1 MKYCVQL
8 YKIRVPLSWDSHPG
22 IGIHDL
28 CSKPH
33 CLIEFSAQSSLVIA
47 LITAFE
53 IWGNQRLRHSPQI
66 PHLQFE
72 FRTSPVSF
80 THSSMCGPHMCKAHT
95 YPCANAPCPSGCPF
109 THEQWGSGGGT
120 NSLWKW
126 LGSHL
131 PMRKRSLFTLASFIP
146 EISFL
151 HVMLSILKYTR
162 VHLFVYIWRF
172 FFYPSLVDFI
182 AFCYSVEH

>member
-1 MKYCVQL
+1 M
-8 YKIRVPLSWDSHPG
+8 PLRWDSHPG

-33 CLIEFSAQSSLVIA
+33 CLIEFSAYSSLVIA
-47 LITAFE
+47 PITAFC
-53 IWGNQRLRHSPQI
+53 IWGNQRLHHSPQI
-66 PHLQFE
+66 PHLQLE

-95 YPCANAPCPSGCPF
+95 YPCANAPL
-109 THEQWGSGGGT
+109 
-120 NSLWKW
+120 SLWMPFYTWTVGIRRGRFFLKMAG
-126 LGSHL
+126 LS
-131 PMRKRSLFTLASFIP
+131 FTNEENNLVHSCQFHTRDV
-146 EISFL
+146 ISACY
-151 HVMLSILKYTR
+151 VMLSILQYTR

-182 AFCYSVEH
+182 AFRYSVEH